1 MNIQKTTRLTKKF
14 LENLPSE
21 DMEYLK
27 TIHPEIKTAAYILKA
42 KLNGLN
48 VTGVCP
54 ICNSHL
60 KFRNVKSSVSTNDPN
75 VTCQRKCAF
84 KKAKN
89 TMIQK
94 YGVENPGQ
102 LDTHIEKCKETNLKK
117 YGTEWFTQTDE
128 YIEKCKETSI
138 RVYGVHHY
146 VCQDIVKENIKNQLI
161 QKYGVDSPLKNKEQ
175 KEKFKKT
182 CLEKYGVEYPMQQ
195 EEIKNKSK
203 ETCLEKYGTENPGFL
218 FYKGIHH
225 RSSLELEIDEF
236 IKGLYPGNVFNNHQI
251 KNKELD
257 IYIPELKLSIEV
269 NGDYWH
275 SVEKQSNNKQL
286 EKTSIAEQQ
295 GIRLIHI
302 WEHEWNQN
310 KEFIKSLLTLY
321 LENKVHQNEFQ
332 KLLEQ
337 FNNRLPRD
345 YFQALD
351 FSGEIEEP
359 NEEIVGKKH
368 RVIKTGYIL
377 L

>member
-14 LENLPSE
+14 LENLPPE
-21 DMEYLK
+21 DIEYLK

-42 KLNGLN
+42 QLNGLN

-60 KFRNVKSSVSTNDPN
+60 KFRNVKLSVSTNDPS

-102 LDTHIEKCKETNLKK
+102 LNTHIEKCKETNLKK

-146 VCQDIVKENIKNQLI
+146 VCQDIVKENIKNQLM

-218 FYKGIHH
+218 FYKGINH
-225 RSSLELEIDEF
+225 RSNLELEIDEF
-236 IKGLYPGNVFNNHQI
+236 IKCLYQGDVFNNYQI
-251 KNKELD
+251 KNKEFD
-257 IYIPELKLSIEV
+257 IYLPELKLAIEV

-302 WEHEWNQN
+302 WEHEWNSN

-332 KLLEQ
+332 KLLDQ

-351 FSGEIEEP
+351 FSGKIEEP
-359 NEEIVGKKH
+359 NEEIAGKKH

-377 L
+377 V